1 MAKRIAK
8 VWNGTTPINGIPAE
22 EVISNREDIKRNL
35 NDVFIVEDGYGNVT
49 EIQFGKTIK
58 ANYQMDPELTLEQVA
73 AKYLE
78 EKEKE
83 EAVQVQE
90 QLTVEE
96 LQKQVALLQYD
107 VMSLTNKPSTGG
119 VENA

>member
-22 EVISNREDIKRNL
+22 EVIANREDIKRNL

-49 EIQFGKTIK
+49 EIQFGRTIK

-83 EAVQVQE
+83 EAAQVQE

-96 LQKQVALLQYD
+96 LQKQVAILQYD
-107 VMSLTNKPSTGG
+107 VMALSNKPATGG